1 MNALKLWDNPL
12 VVRSVRTRLRLP
24 LALSWALV
32 TIVASSF
39 LFIIVYG
46 NAVKNGSVTQAEAA
60 REAIFPLLIMQGVI
74 LMVLGTGAVAGGMAR
89 ERTYRLLDYQRLT
102 PMSPSAKIV
111 GMLVGLPIREYF
123 MFAIS
128 LPFVFYAAAK
138 GGIPMGVLVQF
149 YIVFL
154 SSAVVYHMTGL
165 AAGMVVGKPWQ
176 AGTVS
181 QGLVIVLYLLLPQVS
196 HFGFTFFE
204 FLTARPV
211 FYGLVEQY
219 LLPDGLTGQIQAL
232 LADPRYTSVAFFGMQ
247 LSPVLFSLA
256 VQGFALVSLYVIVY
270 RKWQSESRLPFS
282 KGFALLFFALAQLFL
297 VGSVTP
303 FLADDALFTQLT
315 EVYVEADPVRNPS
328 RTIVFA
334 IFMINLS
341 VSGCAAILTVYLCTP
356 RWYPSLAGL
365 RRSLR
370 LGRGRLSWADD
381 AASGLPVAAA
391 CILMSWLGCIAVYQ
405 SAAGA
410 GRVGVENPVWEL
422 ALPLVLFAVVLLTV
436 QQVVEQFSERVFVM
450 GLFVCWM
457 VPVLGA
463 LIIGTALDEPISGV
477 YAAVPFPF
485 TGIVFSSLLLMT
497 DASTPMPYDVVPLML
512 DDHKLPVTAM
522 SVLLY
527 LGTSASLLLRA
538 RRRWARM
545 RAEAGLTPKGSRL
558 ALAVPEGP
566 AAGGAA
572 AVAVPVPVP
581 VEADE
586 RATRG

>member
-1 MNALKLWDNPL
+1 MNPLKLWDNPL

-39 LFIIVYG
+39 LYIIVYG
-46 NAVKNGSVTQAEAA
+46 NAVKNDSVTQAEAA

-102 PMSPSAKIV
+102 PMSPSAKIL

-138 GGIPMGVLVQF
+138 GGIALSVMVQF
-149 YIVFL
+149 YIVFI

-196 HFGFTFFE
+196 NFGFTFFE

-211 FYGLVEQY
+211 FYGLVEQH

-232 LADPRYTSVAFFGMQ
+232 LADPRYTEVAFFGMR
-247 LSPVLFSLA
+247 LSPVVFSLA
-256 VQGFALVSLYVIVY
+256 VQGFALISLYVIVY

-303 FLADDALFTQLT
+303 FLADDELFYQLT
-315 EVYVEADPVRNPS
+315 QVYAEADPVRNPARS
-328 RTIVFA
+328 IVFV

-356 RWYPSLAGL
+356 RWYQSLAGL

-381 AASGLPVAAA
+381 AASGLPVAVA

-410 GRVGVENPVWEL
+410 GRVGVENPLWEL
-422 ALPLVLFAVVLLTV
+422 ALPLALFAVVLLTV

-463 LIIGTALDEPISGV
+463 LIIGTAMGQPISGV

-485 TGIVFSSLLLMT
+485 TGIVFSVLLLMT
-497 DASTPMPYDVVPLML
+497 DANNPMPYDVVPLML
-512 DDHKLPVTAM
+512 DDHKLSVAAV

-538 RRRWARM
+538 RRRWGRM

-558 ALAVPEGP
+558 AFAAPEGP
-566 AAGGAA
+566 AAGGVAA
-572 AVAVPVPVP
+572 VPVP
-581 VEADE
+581 VEAEE